1 MLYFNIKN
9 MLTQDAINKL
19 KNDWL
24 TFEQIQELNRRI
36 ESIDNWTAKFL
47 DEEEFW
53 NKVNSGINIKM
64 KEKSNWN
71 NISI

>member
-1 MLYFNIKN
+1 